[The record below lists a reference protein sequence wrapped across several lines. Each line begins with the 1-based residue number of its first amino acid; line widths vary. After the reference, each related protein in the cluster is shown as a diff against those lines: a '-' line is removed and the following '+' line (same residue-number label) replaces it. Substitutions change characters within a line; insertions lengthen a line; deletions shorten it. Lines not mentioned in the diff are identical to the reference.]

1 MVPFL
6 VSSHTVTTL
15 CRNFYLEG
23 MLPSVRVSTMQC
35 LLWKWGW
42 SWLVSVWHS
51 IWVAVYTKVTL
62 WVLKPNH
69 FFTGGLARKESL
81 FSFWYILG
89 TLPGPGFLCGHSIIV
104 SLLFPPWTSHYKR
117 FLIGLWKKF
126 SNTEHLILLGK
137 EELSGLWLPGD
148 SNWVYHLSSFLK

>member
-6 VSSHTVTTL
+6 VSSHIVTTL

-23 MLPSVRVSTMQC
+23 MFSSVRVSTMQC

-89 TLPGPGFLCGHSIIV
+89 TLPGTGFHCGHSIIV
-104 SLLFPPWTSHYKR
+104 SLLFPAMDFSLQKVSYRSLEKVFQHWTPHLVGKR
-117 FLIGLWKKF
+117 RVVRSL
-126 SNTEHLILLGK
+126 TTR
-137 EELSGLWLPGD
+137 WL
-148 SNWVYHLSSFLK
+148 